1 MRYSAVEIEQIRT
14 TACKNN
20 LTAPSIFWSYSA
32 QHLRQICNGCGA
44 EDAPEWVRDI
54 LTWIYRHYTAAHCIH
69 DCDFELSDGAD
80 ETLVRVNAR
89 FYNNCLLL
97 WKYKYGFTRWV
108 NPVALWGRKK
118 IRLAHKALVLFSED
132 AWLDAYQKRLQKEV
146 SAR

>member
-80 ETLVRVNAR
+80 ETLDSVNAR

-108 NPVALWGRKK
+108 NPVALWGLKK
-118 IRLAHKALVLFSED
+118 IRLAYKALNMFSDE
-132 AWLDAYQKRLQKEV
+132 AWMDAYKKRLEKEV
-146 SAR
+146 SL